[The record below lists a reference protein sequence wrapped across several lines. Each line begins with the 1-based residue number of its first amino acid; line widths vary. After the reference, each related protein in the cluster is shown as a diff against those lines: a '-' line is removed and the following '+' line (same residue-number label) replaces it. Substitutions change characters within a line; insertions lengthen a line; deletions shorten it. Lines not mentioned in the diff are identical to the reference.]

1 MDRHA
6 RAKEAF
12 VESDLQRDCSWNR
25 MYQCLLQYRERHSD
39 TLVLTNKESLT
50 EVKKLGKWAQ
60 NQRVHYKYFCNGDRK
75 HIKEH
80 QIEAL
85 YQVSVCVRAMMI
97 ICDHDVACL
106 VSGFYWNH
114 PSNFV
119 GSFWR
124 ISRKPTGTFK
134 CRKCWAYGAAG
145 MKNPP
150 RRSISVC
157 HSS

>member
-12 VESDLQRDCSWNR
+12 VESDLRRDCSWNR

-106 VSGFYWNH
+106 VSGFYI
-114 PSNFV
+114 
-119 GSFWR
+119 GSIPLIFSASLFYYTYCR
-124 ISRKPTGTFK
+124 SGSCGTCSSMHGTRTLPF
-134 CRKCWAYGAAG
+134 C
-145 MKNPP
+145 PHIT
-150 RRSISVC
+150 RST
-157 HSS
+157 